1 MDIHVNKDSEI
12 ALHEQ
17 VAAQLVFLIRNIER
31 DTFPSARD
39 LDDLVHVAVN
49 EARRRGYSL
58 QQLYDRLREH
68 LLAAPPDHLLVLSD
82 DAGMRMLLPKEL
94 KERFECPVDV
104 CTPGDFAGE
113 PGASGLSSSARRV
126 TSAASS
132 QCCRRSAG
140 RSRLRMRPPTS
151 ISRRFGVS
159 KRHRWSPWSQ

>member
-104 CTPGDFAGE
+104 CTPGDLLANPERRGSRRQPAGSH
-113 PGASGLSSSARRV
+113 PPRPVSV
-126 TSAASS
+126 AAAA
-132 QCCRRSAG
+132 QADRDYVG
-140 RSRLRMRPPTS
+140 VPPTS